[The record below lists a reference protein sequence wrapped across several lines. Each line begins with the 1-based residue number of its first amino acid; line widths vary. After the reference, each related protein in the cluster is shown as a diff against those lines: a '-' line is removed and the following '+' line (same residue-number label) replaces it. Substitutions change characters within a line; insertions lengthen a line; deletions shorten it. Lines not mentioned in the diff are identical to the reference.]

1 MKGILNAMLA
11 TNLILAGLSA
21 LIRQINKKNIH
32 KVKEN
37 SYLIDEIKDKI
48 DEYENFEEL
57 CSCKNPYTRRFKDAL
72 DGFVLFENTRA
83 IYLVDAITDEEFLR
97 MIEFE
102 EEKIELVQKNLK
114 TYVKWD
120 RTCTDIDTIFM
131 LASMIHIAS
140 SFIFLVM

>member
-1 MKGILNAMLA
+1 MI
-11 TNLILAGLSA
+11 
-21 LIRQINKKNIH
+21 KK
-32 KVKEN
+32 
-37 SYLIDEIKDKI
+37 
-48 DEYENFEEL
+48 
-57 CSCKNPYTRRFKDAL
+57 
-72 DGFVLFENTRA
+72 
-83 IYLVDAITDEEFLR
+83 FLR

>member
-1 MKGILNAMLA
+1 MKGIFIAMSA
-11 TNLILAGLSA
+11 TNLILAVSSA

-72 DGFVLFENTRA
+72 DGFVLFENTRV
-83 IYLVDAITDEEFLR
+83 IYIADAVTDKNFLR

-114 TYVKWD
+114 GYAKWN
-120 RTCTDIDTIFM
+120 RICTDIDMIFM
-131 LASMIHIAS
+131 SASIIHIAS

>member
-1 MKGILNAMLA
+1 M
-11 TNLILAGLSA
+11 
-21 LIRQINKKNIH
+21 
-32 KVKEN
+32 
-37 SYLIDEIKDKI
+37 IDEIKDKI

-57 CSCKNPYTRRFKDAL
+57 LSRKNPYTRCFKDAL

-83 IYLVDAITDEEFLR
+83 IYLVDAITDEKFLR

-120 RTCTDIDTIFM
+120 RICTDIDTIFM
-131 LASMIHIAS
+131 FASMIHIAS

>member
-1 MKGILNAMLA
+1 MMGILNAMLA

-21 LIRQINKKNIH
+21 LIRQINKKNIC

-37 SYLIDEIKDKI
+37 HYLIGEIKDKI

-57 CSCKNPYTRRFKDAL
+57 LSRKNPHTRCFKDAL
-72 DGFVLFENTRA
+72 DGFVLFENTRGV
-83 IYLVDAITDEEFLR
+83 YLVDAITDEKFLR

-114 TYVKWD
+114 TYAKWD
-120 RTCTDIDTIFM
+120 RICTDIDTIFM
-131 LASMIHIAS
+131 FASMVHIAS